1 MSHHYRRLLRRPWVG
16 VPAREAQHRAVTAV
30 PPSLPFLF
38 LLSSPFL
45 FPSLYFFL
53 LSFCSLLI
61 LLSQYLRPR
70 PGAGV
75 RERSTGLLPKTP
87 LHSPPCHSPS
97 RRLVRRQAP
106 PPEPLGARRT
116 VSRLVF
122 LGPPKRVGKNKPR
135 REPHCGRTVHCALSP
150 SFLSSCRTSIRST
163 SSRAASVSASLY
175 SLPFATPRCRT
186 HVREGSFGPK
196 TSLETVRR
204 APRGSGGLTSDK
216 SSRRG
221 VKGGEWKGVL
231 GSNPVD
237 RSRTPAP
244 GRGRGY

>member
-1 MSHHYRRLLRRPWVG
+1 VSHHFRRLLWRPWVG

-87 LHSPPCHSPS
+87 FHSPPFTPLLDDLSD
-97 RRLVRRQAP
+97 VK

-116 VSRLVF
+116 VSRLV
-122 LGPPKRVGKNKPR
+122 LGPKDPS
-135 REPHCGRTVHCALSP
+135 RTC
-150 SFLSSCRTSIRST
+150 
-163 SSRAASVSASLY
+163 
-175 SLPFATPRCRT
+175 
-186 HVREGSFGPK
+186 VRQ
-196 TSLETVRR
+196 
-204 APRGSGGLTSDK
+204 
-216 SSRRG
+216 RG
-221 VKGGEWKGVL
+221 VAKGREYNEADTEAAREEVL
-231 GSNPVD
+231 RILVLQEERKDGD
-237 RSRTPAP
+237 KAQ
-244 GRGRGY
+244 